1 LTLPSGFKP
10 PAEAAEINPDNLGGQ
25 KMACNATRDEVAS
38 AVIDALVQV
47 LDDDTITHDTEPDG
61 DLGLDK
67 QARELLFFP
76 IEKNVQ
82 RVGCK
87 FKKFTPNSCGKAK
100 NVGAII
106 DIICEDFGIK

>member
-1 LTLPSGFKP
+1 
-10 PAEAAEINPDNLGGQ
+10 
-25 KMACNATRDEVAS
+25 MACNATRDDVSS

-47 LDDDTITHDTEPDG
+47 LHDDTITEDTELDA

-82 RVGCK
+82 RVGCQ
-87 FKKFTPNSCGKAK
+87 FKNFTAQACGKAK
-100 NVGAII
+100 DVAAII
-106 DIICEDFGIK
+106 EVICKDFGIE

>member
-1 LTLPSGFKP
+1 MT
-10 PAEAAEINPDNLGGQ
+10 
-25 KMACNATRDEVAS
+25 CNATREEVSS
-38 AVIDALVQV
+38 AVVDALIQV
-47 LDDDTITHDTEPDG
+47 LDDDTITEDTELDG

-87 FKKFTPNSCGKAK
+87 FKKFTTKSCGKAK

-106 DIICEDFGIK
+106 DIISEDFGIA

>member
-1 LTLPSGFKP
+1 
-10 PAEAAEINPDNLGGQ
+10 
-25 KMACNATRDEVAS
+25 MACNATRDEVSS

-47 LDDDTITHDTEPDG
+47 LKNDTITEDTELDA

-82 RVGCK
+82 RVGCE
-87 FKKFTPNSCGKAK
+87 FKKFNTASCGKAK
-100 NVGAII
+100 DVAAII
-106 DIICEDFGIK
+106 DIICKDFGVE